1 MAQPPVII
9 LLGAPGAGKGTQAQR
24 IVERY
29 GCLHVSTGDMLR
41 GAVAAGTELGRLAK
55 QFMDAGELVPDEV
68 VIGIVRDR
76 LAEAD
81 VQERGVLLDG
91 FPRTIAQADALA
103 TVLAD
108 VSLPVPVVVDM
119 QVSEDEVVQRLST
132 RRMCRGC
139 GAISNLTREGLDVG
153 DKCPKCGGEIYQ
165 RDDDNPEA
173 IRERLRVYNAQTAP
187 LVEYY
192 QSRGLILT
200 VCAEGSVES
209 VNNCVMAALSER
221 LGG

>member
-1 MAQPPVII
+1 MGKAPVVI
-9 LLGAPGAGKGTQAQR
+9 LLGAPGAGKGTQATK

-41 GAVAAGTELGRLAK
+41 GAVAGGTELGKLAK
-55 QFMDAGELVPDEV
+55 QYMDAGELVPDEV
-68 VIGIVRDR
+68 VIGIVKDR
-76 LAEAD
+76 LGEAD
-81 VQERGVLLDG
+81 VQEKGVLLDG

-103 TVLAD
+103 KVLDEVGLAE
-108 VSLPVPVVVDM
+108 PVVVDM
-119 QVSEDEVVQRLST
+119 QVTEDEVVRRLSG

-139 GAISNLTREGLDVG
+139 GAISNRDREGLDVG

-165 RDDDNPEA
+165 RDDDKPEA

-187 LVEYY
+187 LVDYY
-192 QSRGLILT
+192 QERGLILA
-200 VCAEGSVES
+200 VCAVGKIEA
-209 VNNCVMAALSER
+209 VNDCVMRSLSER

>member
-1 MAQPPVII
+1 MATPPVII

-41 GAVAAGTELGRLAK
+41 GAVAAGTEMGTLAK
-55 QFMDAGELVPDEV
+55 QYMDAGELVPDEV

-103 TVLAD
+103 TALTD
-108 VSLPVPVVVDM
+108 VNLPLPIVVDM
-119 QVSEDEVVQRLST
+119 QVAEDEVVQRLST

-153 DKCPKCGGEIYQ
+153 DKCPKCEGEIYQ
-165 RDDDNPEA
+165 RDDDKAEA

-200 VCAEGSVES
+200 VCAEGTVES
-209 VNNCVMAALSER
+209 VNECVMAALTQR